1 MDVLELTV
9 SGIYDNYIDNYCI
22 VSPETIAAQW
32 GETPKQQMAFVS
44 VRDGNEIHAVSAA
57 VTDLDCV
64 LNVSISE
71 DMANMVGNM
80 MAALDLVVMVAV
92 LSAALLA
99 VIVLYN
105 LTNIN
110 INERIREIATIKV
123 LGFNAGEPASYV
135 FKENMVLTVAGS
147 IFGLGL
153 GRLLLEFIMM
163 QVKIDMVWFRTVLT
177 PTSCILAV
185 VLTLLSAVMVEFMF
199 YFKLEKINMAE
210 ALKSVE

>member
-1 MDVLELTV
+1 MF
-9 SGIYDNYIDNYCI
+9 C
-22 VSPETIAAQW
+22 
-32 GETPKQQMAFVS
+32 
-44 VRDGNEIHAVSAA
+44 
-57 VTDLDCV
+57 
-64 LNVSISE
+64 
-71 DMANMVGNM
+71 
-80 MAALDLVVMVAV
+80 
-92 LSAALLA
+92 AALLA

-123 LGFNAGEPASYV
+123 LGFNAGETASYV

-153 GRLLLEFIMM
+153 GRLLLGFIMM

-177 PTSCILAV
+177 PASCALAV
-185 VLTLLSAVMVEFMF
+185 VITLLSAVVVEFVF